1 VKSERGS
8 ATIWV
13 LAFVTLIVA
22 LALVGQARTV
32 AVLARHRL
40 ERAADLTALA
50 AAQQI
55 GRAGDPCAAASRIAV
70 ANGARLERCD
80 AKLDS
85 SGRSGTVAVVLTRVV
100 RLPIAGTQQ
109 VTASAR
115 AGRLPAS

>member
-40 ERAADLTALA
+40 ERAADLSALA

-55 GRAGDPCAAASRIAV
+55 GRSGDPCAAASRIAM
-70 ANGARLERCD
+70 ANGARLERCE
-80 AKLDS
+80 AQLDS
-85 SGRSGTVAVVLTRVV
+85 SRRSGTVTVVLASVV
-100 RLPIAGTQQ
+100 RLPIVGTQQ
-109 VTASAR
+109 VTAGAR
-115 AGRLPAS
+115 AGRLSAF